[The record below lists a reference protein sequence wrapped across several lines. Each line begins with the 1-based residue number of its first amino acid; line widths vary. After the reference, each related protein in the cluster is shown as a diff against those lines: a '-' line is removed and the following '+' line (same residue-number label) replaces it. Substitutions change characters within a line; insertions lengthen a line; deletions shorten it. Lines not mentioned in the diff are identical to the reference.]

1 MKSVVRYLEKDLKQR
16 HINLCIS
23 VNEVIHILRYDK
35 NRSICGAIDGVHE
48 CVITKGLLITKFI
61 EYMMHK
67 IEAVKINFRPSFFW
81 NSINNMAA
89 NGMDVYSDDRS
100 ETIFAGLGESI
111 YNSDDY
117 DVHVDHLSASHIQM
131 IYHSRLCRKCLGIF
145 LGVLFRCDEKNSMDD
160 IIDQYI

>member
-16 HINLCIS
+16 HINLGIS
-23 VNEVIHILRYDK
+23 ANGLIHILRYDN

-67 IEAVKINFRPSFFW
+67 IEAVKTNFRPSFFW
-81 NSINNMAA
+81 DSINNMAA
-89 NGMDVYSDDRS
+89 NGMNVYSDGRS

-111 YNSDDY
+111 YNSDEY
-117 DVHVDHLSASHIQM
+117 DVHVDHLSASHVQM
-131 IYHSRLCRKCLGIF
+131 IYHSRLCRKCLEIF
-145 LGVLFRCDEKNSMDD
+145 WGALFRCDEKYNLDD
-160 IIDQYI
+160 IIDQYM